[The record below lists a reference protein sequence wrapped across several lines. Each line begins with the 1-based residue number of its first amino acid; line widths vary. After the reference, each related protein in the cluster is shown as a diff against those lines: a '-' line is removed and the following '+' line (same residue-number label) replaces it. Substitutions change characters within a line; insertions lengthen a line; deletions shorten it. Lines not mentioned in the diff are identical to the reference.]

1 MHFSIHP
8 INART
13 DFFPSILLISSK
25 KELNRISTTLKAK
38 PFLKWAGGKS
48 QLLET
53 IDSWFPPELKAG
65 KIKTYIEPFVGSGAV
80 FLHVAQAY
88 PVENFYILDIN
99 QELTLAYKVIQN
111 SVEELIQKLLAIQEK
126 YLSLDQEERKDYY
139 YQVRSQFNS
148 TTDHNDAVTRTA
160 QLIFLNRTCF
170 NGLFRV
176 NSQGDFNVPMGKYK
190 NPRICNADNLRAIAR
205 ILQRTQIVR
214 GDFDQCQKWADAQ
227 TFVYF
232 DPPYRPISKTANFN
246 TYSSQ
251 VFDDSEQLRLRN
263 LFRLLD
269 RQQVKLMLS
278 NSDPKNQDLTDSFF
292 DIAYKDYLIQRVKAD
307 RRINSNPQK
316 RGQIDELLITNYR
329 HSI

>member
-1 MHFSIHP
+1 MP
-8 INART
+8 
-13 DFFPSILLISSK
+13 
-25 KELNRISTTLKAK
+25 LKAK

-80 FLHVAQAY
+80 FLHVAQTY
-88 PVENFYILDIN
+88 SVENFYILDIN
-99 QELTLAYKVIQN
+99 QELILAYKVIQN
-111 SVEELIQKLLAIQEK
+111 SVEELIEQLLMIQEK
-126 YLSLDQEERKDYY
+126 YLLSDQEARKNYY
-139 YQVRSQFNS
+139 YQVRSQFN
-148 TTDHNDAVTRTA
+148 TTAVRAVLQTCPNDAVTRTA

-176 NSQGDFNVPMGKYK
+176 NSQGQFNVPIGKYR
-190 NPRICNADNLRAIAR
+190 NPRICNPENLRAIAQ
-205 ILQRTQIVR
+205 ILQRTQIVC
-214 GDFDQCQKWADAQ
+214 GDFTQCQKWADAQ

-251 VFDDSEQLRLRN
+251 VFNDSEQLRLRN

-269 RQQVKLMLS
+269 HQKTKLMLS
-278 NSDPKNQDLTDSFF
+278 NSDPKNQDITDRFF
-292 DIAYKDYLIQRVKAD
+292 DIAYKDYHIQRVKAD
-307 RRINSNPQK
+307 RRINSNAQK
-316 RGQIDELLITNYR
+316 RGQINELLITNYR

>member
-1 MHFSIHP
+1 M
-8 INART
+8 
-13 DFFPSILLISSK
+13 
-25 KELNRISTTLKAK
+25 KAK

-48 QLLET
+48 QLLKT
-53 IDSWFPPELKAG
+53 INSWFPTELKAG

-80 FLHVAQAY
+80 FLHIAQAY

-99 QELTLAYKVIQN
+99 QELILTYKVIQN
-111 SVEELIQKLLAIQEK
+111 NVEALIEQLFTIQEE
-126 YLSLDQEERKDYY
+126 YLSSNQEARKDYY

-148 TTDHNDAVTRTA
+148 HAVRAGLQTCSNDAIIRTA

-176 NSQGDFNVPMGKYK
+176 NSQGQFNVPIGKYR
-190 NPRICNADNLRAIAR
+190 NPTICNSENLRAIAR
-205 ILQRTQIVR
+205 ILQRTQIAC
-214 GDFDQCQKWADAQ
+214 GDFTQCRKWADAQ
-227 TFVYF
+227 TFIYF

-263 LFRLLD
+263 LFRLFD
-269 RQQVKLMLS
+269 HQQAKLMLS
-278 NSDPKNQDLTDSFF
+278 NSDPKNQDITDSFF
-292 DIAYKDYLIQRVKAD
+292 DIAYKDYHIQRVKAD
-307 RRINSNPQK
+307 RRINSNAQK
-316 RGQIDELLITNYR
+316 RGQINELLITNYR

>member
-1 MHFSIHP
+1 M
-8 INART
+8 
-13 DFFPSILLISSK
+13 
-25 KELNRISTTLKAK
+25 KAK

-80 FLHVAQAY
+80 FLHVAQTY
-88 PVENFYILDIN
+88 LVENFYILDIN
-99 QELTLAYKVIQN
+99 QELTLAYKIIQN

-148 TTDHNDAVTRTA
+148 TTDHNAAVTRTA

-278 NSDPKNQDLTDSFF
+278 NSDPKNQYLTDSFF

-316 RGQIDELLITNYR
+316 RGQIYELLITNYR